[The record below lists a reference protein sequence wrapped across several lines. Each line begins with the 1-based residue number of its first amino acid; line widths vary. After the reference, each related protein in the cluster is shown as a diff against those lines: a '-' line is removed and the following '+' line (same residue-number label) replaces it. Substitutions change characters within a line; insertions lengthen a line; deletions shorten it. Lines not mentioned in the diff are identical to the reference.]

1 MANEI
6 VIEAEPRTLIGKKVK
21 RLRNQ
26 GITPAIIYGG
36 KEPITIQVETLKTFL
51 TLRDADANDILIID
65 VAGKKHKVI
74 TRDIQRHV
82 TRGDL
87 VHVDFQ
93 EVTSDTVIRTEAAIV
108 TVGQSAPE
116 VEGLGTTSQL
126 LFSVEIEASADA
138 LISEI
143 EVDVTQIKTAEDQI
157 MVSDLVVPDGVTIL
171 TADDIAVAKFDFE
184 RVAEEE
190 EEEEG
195 LIEEG
200 IEPEVI
206 GAADDDDESE
216 SI

>member
-21 RLRNQ
+21 KLRRQ

-36 KEPITIQVETLKTFL
+36 EEPISIQVDTLTTFL
-51 TLRDADANDILIID
+51 TLRDADANDILTID

-116 VEGLGTTSQL
+116 AEGLGTTSQL
-126 LFSVEIEASADA
+126 LFAVEIEASADA

-143 EVDVTQIKTAEDQI
+143 EVDLTQIVTTEDQI
-157 MVSDLVVPDGVTIL
+157 MVSDLVVPQGVTIL
-171 TADDIAVAKFDFE
+171 TADDIPVAKFDFE

-190 EEEEG
+190 EEGE
-195 LIEEG
+195 IEEG

-206 GAADDDDESE
+206 GAVDEDESE
-216 SI
+216 SV